1 MRKLWLAAAAA
12 ATLAGL
18 ASPSFSMGG
27 GGGGGGGGYSGGM
40 SAPTASDYAIGLRLI
55 KHERYSDALP
65 HLLIA
70 LTDKPKD
77 ADILNYI
84 GYAKRMTGDLD
95 GSYDYYQRAL
105 AIKPEH
111 RGVHEYLGEL
121 YLMKHDPA
129 SAQKELDTL
138 ASLCPDGCDERDTLQ
153 KAIAAYQPAAAAAV
167 ATSAP
172 AASN

>member
-12 ATLAGL
+12 ANLIGLAG
-18 ASPSFSMGG
+18 PSLSMSGS
-27 GGGGGGGGYSGGM
+27 SGG
-40 SAPTASDYAIGLRLI
+40 ASYGASSTPAAGDYAIGVRLI

-70 LTDKPKD
+70 LTEKPND

-84 GYAKRMTGDLD
+84 GYAKRMTGDLE

-105 AIKPEH
+105 AIRPEH

-121 YLMKHDPA
+121 YLMKHDLA

-138 ASLCPDGCDERDTLQ
+138 ASLCPDGCAERDTLQ
-153 KAIAAYQPAAAAAV
+153 KAIAAYQPP
-167 ATSAP
+167 ATAP
-172 AASN
+172 ATGN